1 MKKFIAFLPASAMLM
16 APAAIAGPYVN
27 VETNAGWSGNT
38 YSGQGT
44 DVHVGFENDLGDAS
58 SWYIQGG
65 PAFVGTSGEPLERR
79 FSGKTGLGVDV
90 TDRLGVY
97 GELSAMTAGEDLDTD
112 ALGLGAKLGAK
123 YKF

>member
-1 MKKFIAFLPASAMLM
+1 MKNFIAILPAAALM
-16 APAAIAGPYVN
+16 AAPAIAGPYAN
-27 VETNAGWSGNT
+27 VETNAGWSGNS
-38 YSGQGT
+38 YSGQVT
-44 DVHVGFENDLGDAS
+44 DLHLGYENALGEDA

-65 PAFVGTSGEPLERR
+65 PALVGVSGEPLERR

>member
-1 MKKFIAFLPASAMLM
+1 MKSIALLPAAVM
-16 APAAIAGPYVN
+16 ALTPAAIAGPYAN
-27 VETNAGWSGNT
+27 VETNAGWSGNS
-38 YSGQGT
+38 YSGQVT
-44 DVHVGFENDLGDAS
+44 DLHLGYENSLGEDA

-65 PAFVGTSGEPLERR
+65 PALVGVSGEPLERR

-90 TDRLGVY
+90 TERLGVY
-97 GELSAMTAGEDLDTD
+97 GEVSAITAGEDLDTD

>member
-1 MKKFIAFLPASAMLM
+1 MKSIAFLPAAVM
-16 APAAIAGPYVN
+16 ALTPAAIAGPYVN
-27 VETNAGWSGNT
+27 VETNAGWSGDS
-38 YSGQGT
+38 YSGQT
-44 DVHVGFENDLGDAS
+44 TEAHVGFENSLGEDA

-79 FSGKTGLGVDV
+79 WSGKTGLGVDV
-90 TDRLGVY
+90 TDKLGVY
-97 GELSAMTAGEDLDTD
+97 GEVSAITAGEDLETD